1 MTPLT
6 RRIGAELGIEVYP
19 ITATLG
25 AEVTGVDMADVDGVT
40 LDQLKKA
47 WLDHKVLVLRDQHIT
62 TEEHIAFGRLFG
74 ELEIHP
80 FATGRRQLPRDCQDQ
95 INRGASIRRFKL
107 AFRRDLAP
115 GTVNGINPPREL

>member
-1 MTPLT
+1 M
-6 RRIGAELGIEVYP
+6 GIEVYP

-25 AEVTGVDMADVDGVT
+25 AEVTGVDMADVDGVI

-74 ELEIHP
+74 ELEIKSP
-80 FATGRRQLPRDCQDQ
+80 VYRQRRRAPRSD
-95 INRGASIRRFKL
+95 RA
-107 AFRRDLAP
+107 
-115 GTVNGINPPREL
+115 